1 MKPEHL
7 NSDSIQSLLNEL
19 YNRAFEKGYEKG
31 KKEFSENCETDPRE
45 GVIISEGGDIEKT
58 AEIQMSNQEKLEVV
72 EYIKNKLFDILND

>member
-31 KKEFSENCETDPRE
+31 KKEFSASLR
-45 GVIISEGGDIEKT
+45 
-58 AEIQMSNQEKLEVV
+58 A
-72 EYIKNKLFDILND
+72 